1 MENVLSSQLYNG
13 VMDYFTILLLNANR
27 LSDIVRG

>member
-1 MENVLSSQLYNG
+1 MENVLSSKLYNG
-13 VMDYFTILLLNANR
+13 VMDYFTIWLLNAHR